1 MKKINFAIV
10 CMAVAAMTS
19 CCGSVSAP
27 KATLNDVNDS
37 LSYAMGMG
45 RAVRNY
51 KNQLPE
57 DVVDSTTLKSFLK
70 GFMAA
75 ANNVDDKELLAYA
88 FGVEIGSGEM
98 AQAIKGL
105 SETIF
110 GDEESIDAD
119 NYLAG
124 FIHGMTDDNKIMTFE
139 EADETANR
147 LYNYLI
153 EHRNDEL
160 KAANEAFLEAKAL
173 EEGVVKSPSG
183 LLYEVISKGDGTVKP
198 TENSIVQVR
207 YHGELIDG
215 TMFDESTEPVS
226 FDLAGLIPGFTE
238 GIMYMSVG
246 DKFRLYIPSGL
257 AYGARSA
264 GKVKPY
270 STLIFDVEL
279 VSVD

>member
-1 MKKINFAIV
+1 MKKINLAIA

-27 KATLNDVNDS
+27 KVSLNDVSDT
-37 LSYAMGMG
+37 LSYSIGMG
-45 RAVRNY
+45 RAVRIY
-51 KNQLPE
+51 KDQLPE
-57 DVVDSTTLKSFLK
+57 DVIDETTINSFLK
-70 GFMAA
+70 GVVEA
-75 ANNVDDKELLAYA
+75 ANNIEDKALLAYA
-88 FGVEIGSGEM
+88 LGVEIGNQEM
-98 AQAIKGL
+98 GQSVKGL
-105 SETIF
+105 SEAIF
-110 GDEESIDAD
+110 GDEESIDIK

-124 FIHGMTDDNKIMTFE
+124 FIHGMTDNDKIMSFD

-147 LYNYLI
+147 LYEFFIN
-153 EHRNDEL
+153 HRNDEL
-160 KAANEAFLEAKAL
+160 KAENEAFLEAKAL

-183 LLYEVISKGDGTVKP
+183 LLYEVISKGDGKIKP
-198 TENSIVQVR
+198 TETSTVQVR

-226 FDLAGLIPGFTE
+226 FNLAGLIPGFTE

-257 AYGARSA
+257 AYGAQSA

>member
-1 MKKINFAIV
+1 MKRISFAIACV
-10 CMAVAAMTS
+10 AVAAMTS

-27 KATLNDVNDS
+27 KVSMNDMNDT
-37 LSYAMGMG
+37 LSYSIGKG
-45 RAVRNY
+45 RAVHIY
-51 KNQLPE
+51 KDQLPE
-57 DVVDSTTLKSFLK
+57 DVIDSTTIKSFLK
-70 GFMAA
+70 GFVEA
-75 ANNVDDKELLAYA
+75 ANNIEDKDLLAYA
-88 FGVEIGSGEM
+88 LGVEIGNQEM
-98 AQAIKGL
+98 AQAVKGL
-105 SETIF
+105 SSTIY
-110 GDEESIDAD
+110 GDEESINEK

-124 FIHGMTDDNKIMTFE
+124 FIHGMTDNDKIMTFE
-139 EADETANR
+139 EADETADR
-147 LYNYLI
+147 LYKYLI
-153 EHRNDEL
+153 EHRNDEN

-183 LLYEVISKGDGTVKP
+183 LLYEVISKGDGKVKP
-198 TENSIVQVR
+198 TENSIVNVR

-215 TMFDESTEPVS
+215 TVFDESEDPVS
-226 FDLAGLIPGFTE
+226 FNLGSLIPGFTE

-257 AYGARSA
+257 GYGAQSA